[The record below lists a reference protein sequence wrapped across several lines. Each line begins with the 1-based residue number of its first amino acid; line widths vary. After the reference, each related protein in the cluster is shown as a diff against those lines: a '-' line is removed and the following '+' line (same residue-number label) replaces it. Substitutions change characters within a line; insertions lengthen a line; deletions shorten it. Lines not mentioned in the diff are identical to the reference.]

1 MVDTPHSRRMVT
13 MDAYEWADLID
24 DADKVQMLI
33 DPTSTY
39 ARAAAAAMGRPRK
52 FLTLVLLTRL
62 SHVTLLWVQ
71 TRLRRC

>member
-1 MVDTPHSRRMVT
+1 

-39 ARAAAAAMGRPRK
+39 ARKMLAA
-52 FLTLVLLTRL
+52 
-62 SHVTLLWVQ
+62 
-71 TRLRRC
+71 